1 MLVWYQE
8 DKMTLENVTP
18 LTETCIRYCYFYRTD
33 NGVSITWFVSTR
45 SDVADFRLVAREAQ
59 NVVMELDLPYSTR
72 SYVVRGLPASP
83 HLELCLL
90 ARDSA
95 GNVRHW
101 RASQCSALPPGDYFS
116 HASAPF
122 TSVICYVILVALLQP
137 IAR

>member
-1 MLVWYQE
+1 MSLG
-8 DKMTLENVTP
+8 NVTP
-18 LTETCIRYCYFYRTD
+18 LAEICMRYFSFYRTD
-33 NGVSITWFVSTR
+33 NGVSITWFVTTR

-59 NVVMELDLPYSTR
+59 NVVLELDLPYSTR
-72 SYVVRGLPASP
+72 SHVVRGLPASF

-101 RASQCSALPPGDYFS
+101 RASQCTALPPGDNSS
-116 HASAPF
+116 HVSAPF
-122 TSVICYVILVALLQP
+122 TSVIGYVILAALLQP

>member
-1 MLVWYQE
+1 V
-8 DKMTLENVTP
+8 
-18 LTETCIRYCYFYRTD
+18 IYRTGD
-33 NGVSITWFVSTR
+33 GVSITWFVSTR

-59 NVVMELDLPYSTR
+59 HVVLELDLPYSAR
-72 SYVVRGLPASP
+72 SHVVRGLPSSL

-101 RASQCSALPPGDYFS
+101 RSSQCTLLPPSDSYS

-122 TSVICYVILVALLQP
+122 TSILCYVILIALLQP
-137 IAR
+137 TGQ

>member
-1 MLVWYQE
+1 MSLG
-8 DKMTLENVTP
+8 NVTP
-18 LTETCIRYCYFYRTD
+18 PVNICIRYFSFYRTD

-59 NVVMELDLPYSTR
+59 HVVLELDLPYSAR
-72 SYVVRGLPASP
+72 SHVVRGLPASP
-83 HLELCLL
+83 RLELCLL

-101 RASQCSALPPGDYFS
+101 RASQCTALPPGDHFS
-116 HASAPF
+116 HSSAPYA
-122 TSVICYVILVALLQP
+122 SVMFSVILVALLQL